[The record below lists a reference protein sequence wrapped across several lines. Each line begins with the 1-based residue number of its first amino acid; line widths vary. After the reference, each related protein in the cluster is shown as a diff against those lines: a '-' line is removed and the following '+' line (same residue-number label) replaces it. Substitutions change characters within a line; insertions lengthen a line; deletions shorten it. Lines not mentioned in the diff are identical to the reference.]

1 MAMSKRNRP
10 VHVAKITR
18 KYKDKTYESFLLR
31 RSYRE
36 GKQVKH
42 QTLGNISHLPR
53 PLIEMIAAAL
63 RGEAFVPAS
72 EAFEVVRSL
81 PHGHVAAV
89 LGKARSI
96 GLDSLIGS
104 RPSKERSCV
113 LAMVLGRILFPGSKL
128 ATAREL
134 NHQSAACTLG
144 QELGLEELNENELYH
159 AMDWLEKRQRRIE
172 NKLAK
177 RHLRDGSL
185 ILYDVTSSYYTGTH
199 CALAQYGHDR
209 DKKGSHPII
218 VYGLL
223 CSAQGC
229 PIAVEVF
236 AGNTAD
242 PNTLSVQIEKIRRRF
257 AIKRVVL
264 VGDRGMLTSRRI
276 EQECRPVEGLDW
288 ITALRAPAVA
298 ALVKQQIIQPSLF
311 DETDLAQITSPNYPG
326 ERLIVCR
333 NPLLAAERKGKREEL
348 LQATEKLL
356 EPIVKAAQRPK
367 RPFKGKEKIALR
379 VGKLINRYKMA
390 KHFELHIT
398 EESFAFARDHQK
410 IAREAAMDGLYVIRT
425 SVTTERLSD
434 ASTVRAY
441 KDLSKVEQA
450 FRCFKT
456 VDLKVRPIYH
466 WVSRRVRAHLLI
478 CMLAYYLEWHLRQ
491 CWAPLLFEEH
501 DKAAAQALRPSVV
514 APAQRSEKARRKAQ
528 SKRTEEGYVVHSF
541 ATLLDD
547 LGTIVRNRIVPKH
560 PGLGTHEFTMQT
572 NMTAAQR
579 RAFELLHLKTG

>member
-1 MAMSKRNRP
+1 MSRRNGP
-10 VHVAKITR
+10 VHVAKINRT
-18 KYKDKTYESFLLR
+18 YKGKTYESFLLR
-31 RSYRE
+31 RSYRK
-36 GKQVKH
+36 GKKVKH

-63 RGEAFVPAS
+63 RGETFIPAS

-89 LGKARSI
+89 VGMARSI

-104 RPSKERSCV
+104 RPCKERSWV

-134 NHQSAACTLG
+134 NSESASCTLG
-144 QELGLEELNENELYH
+144 EELGLEEVNENELYR
-159 AMDWLEKRQRRIE
+159 AMDWLQKRQRRIE

-185 ILYDVTSSYYTGTH
+185 ILYDVSSSYYTGTH
-199 CALAQYGHDR
+199 CARAQYGHDR

-276 EQECRPVEGLDW
+276 EQECRHVEGLDW
-288 ITALRAPAVA
+288 IRALRAPAVA
-298 ALVKQQIIQPSLF
+298 ALVEQQIIQPSLF
-311 DETDLAQITSPNYPG
+311 DETDLAQIHSPDYPG

-333 NPLLAAERKGKREEL
+333 NPLLAAERKGKREQL
-348 LQATEKLL
+348 LGATEKLL
-356 EPIVKAAQRPK
+356 EPIVRATRRQK
-367 RPFKGKEKIALR
+367 RPLKGKEKIALR

-398 EESFAFARDHQK
+398 EQSFAFERNNEK
-410 IAREAAMDGLYVIRT
+410 IARETAVDGLYVIRT
-425 SVTTERLSD
+425 SVNPERLSD
-434 ASTVRAY
+434 TSTVRAY
-441 KDLSKVEQA
+441 KDLCKVEQA

-466 WVSRRVRAHLLI
+466 WVNKRGRPHLFI

-491 CWAPLLFEEH
+491 RWAPLLFEDH

-514 APAQRSEKARRKAQ
+514 APAPRSEKAPT
-528 SKRTEEGYVVHSF
+528 KRTEEGYTVHSF

-547 LGTIVRNRIVPKH
+547 LGTIVRNRIRPKH
-560 PGLGTHEFTMQT
+560 SSLAATEFTVQT
-572 NMTAAQR
+572 NMTASQR
-579 RAFELLHLKTG
+579 HAFVLLGLKST